1 MTHTF
6 DSRGFFI
13 FLVDLAQGVTLYES
27 HGIYIHG
34 KLLHTYIC
42 TLVFPHLSL
51 RRLETNLIW
60 VRVKWHYELY
70 HRNHSTVQWSIL
82 IMDQLII
89 GIILTALSTSE
100 WADGQSL
107 GLVNQ
112 ENNYQRLRALSLSKN
127 IHISI

>member
-70 HRNHSTVQWSIL
+70 HRNHSTVQWSIFFN
-82 IMDQLII
+82 LII
-89 GIILTALSTSE
+89 GIQARLWACGRGSTPNFGSHLNPISTKGGRLCPPNGFSLPKEIL
-100 WADGQSL
+100 
-107 GLVNQ
+107 
-112 ENNYQRLRALSLSKN
+112 
-127 IHISI
+127 